1 MKLLKLSRG
10 RLLPALE
17 EPLAEV
23 ALEDWRDNPQGH
35 ADATA
40 LTIGN
45 DVSLADVKCDLA
57 GFSVIILDF
66 PKFKDGRAYTQ
77 ARLLRERYGY
87 TGEIRARGEVLRD
100 QLLFMARCGFDA
112 FEFAGPKAEEA
123 SAALREFSFAYQ
135 PAADGLTPVWRKRL
149 DRAAAA

>member
-10 RLLPALE
+10 RLFPALE

-23 ALEDWRDNPQGH
+23 SLEDWRDNPQGH

-40 LTIGN
+40 LKISN
-45 DVSLADVKCDLA
+45 DTSLTDVKCDLA
-57 GFSVIILDF
+57 GFSTIVLEF
-66 PKFKDGRAYTQ
+66 PAFKDGRAYSQ

-87 TGEIRARGEVLRD
+87 TGEIRARGDVLRD
-100 QLLFMARCGFDA
+100 QLLFMARCGVDA
-112 FEFAGPKAEEA
+112 FEFLGDVDGAN
-123 SAALREFSFAYQ
+123 AALKEFSFAYQ
-135 PAADGLTPVWRKRL
+135 PAADDASPVWRKRL

>member
-10 RLLPALE
+10 RLFPALE

-23 ALEDWRDNPQGH
+23 SLEDWRDNPQEH

-40 LTIGN
+40 LKISN
-45 DVSLADVKCDLA
+45 DTSLADVKCDLA
-57 GFSVIILDF
+57 GFSTIILEF
-66 PKFKDGRAYTQ
+66 PAFKDGRAYSQ

-87 TGEIRARGEVLRD
+87 TGEIRARGDVLRD
-100 QLLFMARCGFDA
+100 QLLFMARCGVDA
-112 FEFAGPKAEEA
+112 FEFTGDVDGAN
-123 SAALREFSFAYQ
+123 AAMSEFSFAYQ
-135 PAADGLTPVWRKRL
+135 PAADDLAPVWRKRL